1 MFCTKCGQKLADE
14 AVYCSA
20 CGAIVE
26 KSVAADQGSRKQVYA
41 GEMKKCPN
49 CGEVLSAFEVTCH
62 SCGFEIRNATVSTA
76 VQRLEREIAKIEA
89 SRVDYEKA
97 KNSVW
102 RVFRKEDE
110 VNPIDKSIAN
120 TIHSFVIPNT
130 KEDILE
136 FMILASSNIDTDVLD
151 DRSSSESRSR
161 KLITNAWIAKFEQSY
176 QKAKLAFGDS
186 PEFNDIKEIY
196 DKRQKEIRKGKTK
209 TLRQFALI
217 MLPLILLYIF
227 LMLFLQFGINSSK
240 DSPSKNTSTYSQ
252 EDSTDSAEE
261 RKKYIDEF
269 KKNSKE
275 FREDMDE
282 MNEEMAEIYKSV
294 FDGYKSIFS
303 GIFN

>member
-1 MFCTKCGQKLADE
+1 MFCIKCGQKLADK
-14 AVYCSA
+14 AAYCSA
-20 CGAIVE
+20 CGAIVK
-26 KSVAADQGSRKQVYA
+26 KSVAADQESRKQVYA

-62 SCGFEIRNATVSTA
+62 SCGFEIRNAAASTA

-176 QKAKLAFGDS
+176 QKAKLAFGNS
-186 PEFNDIKEIY
+186 PDFDDINAIYEKRKKEIHRGRTKSSRELLFMLAICVGLMLLLLIIGKLGGSSTQ
-196 DKRQKEIRKGKTK
+196 DSSAASQENPKKSMEELKKDTEEFKEI
-209 TLRQFALI
+209 
-217 MLPLILLYIF
+217 
-227 LMLFLQFGINSSK
+227 
-240 DSPSKNTSTYSQ
+240 
-252 EDSTDSAEE
+252 
-261 RKKYIDEF
+261 IDE
-269 KKNSKE
+269 
-275 FREDMDE
+275 
-282 MNEEMAEIYKSV
+282 
-294 FDGYKSIFS
+294 YKSIFS
-303 GIFN
+303 GIFD